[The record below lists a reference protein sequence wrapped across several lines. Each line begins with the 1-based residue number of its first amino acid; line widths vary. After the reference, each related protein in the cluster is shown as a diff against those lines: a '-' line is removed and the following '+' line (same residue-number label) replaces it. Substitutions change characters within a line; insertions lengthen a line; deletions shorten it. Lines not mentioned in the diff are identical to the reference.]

1 MILLFFSLVSPVLII
16 LFLGCLIV
24 SYFSQ
29 LAFIYT
35 LNQIKP
41 FHIVGLYP
49 LVGLEINLEG
59 SSQQF
64 LKK

>member
-16 LFLGCLIV
+16 LFLGCLVV

-35 LNQIKP
+35 LSQIKP
-41 FHIVGLYP
+41 FNIVGLYP